1 MDEQKQNSNEID
13 RRVAERTRTLA
24 ETNQELQLQVGLL
37 QHLPVSAWTLK
48 PDGTPDYV
56 NRVWLEFSG
65 QTLDFVRSHPEAWMT
80 AVHPD
85 DREQA
90 SRAFWDGIRSGQ
102 GFAFETRSLRARD
115 GTYRWHLIQA
125 VALRAAEGKVLQ
137 FVGTTTDIDDQKR
150 AQEALQASEAKLRRV
165 IDTIPTLS
173 WCNLADG
180 PNEFLSKSWH
190 EYTGLS
196 PEEARGWGWFAA
208 FHPDDLPPLMQR
220 WQELLVSGEPGEIE
234 ARLRRHDGEYRWFL
248 IRVAPFHDE
257 SGAIVRW
264 YGTSTDI
271 QDRKLADEALRASE
285 TNLRQ
290 TVNSIPGLICTMNPT
305 GEIEELN
312 RPLLEYFGKT
322 PEELKGWRMTDAVHP
337 DDLPEVVKA
346 YTYSITTGTP
356 YEIEHRCRRAD
367 GVYRWFQ
374 VRASAVRDAD
384 ENITGWYV
392 LLTDIEDRKRAEDAL
407 RASETNLREILD
419 SIPGLV
425 CTLSPAGEMELTN
438 RPFLQYFGKTLE
450 EIKDW
455 GNSDAVH
462 PDDLPGVVLEFTNSI
477 KTGEPYYTEHRCRR
491 ADGVYRWF
499 QNSAHPMR
507 DTEGKITRWYCLITD
522 IDDRKR
528 AEDELKRSEARH
540 WVVVETASDA
550 VISIDESGAI
560 VLANPATQRIFGY
573 NPAELIGK
581 PLTVLMPGV
590 MRPLHESGFKRYLE
604 TGVKHLNWQATE
616 MIGLRANGEEF
627 PAEISFGEMVSNHR
641 KVFTGFIR
649 DISDKKRAEEAI
661 RASERSLSLIINTM
675 PVLAWSALPDGTVE
689 FFNQRW
695 LDYTGLSPQQ
705 ALGWG
710 WAEAFHRD
718 DLGRVTE
725 YWQSMI
731 ASGKSG
737 EIEAR
742 FRGSNGEYRW
752 FLFRADPM
760 RDESGAIV
768 KWYGT
773 NTDIHRR
780 KCAEEE
786 LRIRELNLLQITET
800 IPEMLWSA
808 SADGAI

>member
-384 ENITGWYV
+384 ENIT
-392 LLTDIEDRKRAEDAL
+392 
-407 RASETNLREILD
+407 
-419 SIPGLV
+419 
-425 CTLSPAGEMELTN
+425 
-438 RPFLQYFGKTLE
+438 
-450 EIKDW
+450 
-455 GNSDAVH
+455 
-462 PDDLPGVVLEFTNSI
+462 
-477 KTGEPYYTEHRCRR
+477 
-491 ADGVYRWF
+491 
-499 QNSAHPMR
+499 
-507 DTEGKITRWYCLITD
+507 
-522 IDDRKR
+522 
-528 AEDELKRSEARH
+528 
-540 WVVVETASDA
+540 
-550 VISIDESGAI
+550 
-560 VLANPATQRIFGY
+560 
-573 NPAELIGK
+573 
-581 PLTVLMPGV
+581 
-590 MRPLHESGFKRYLE
+590 
-604 TGVKHLNWQATE
+604 
-616 MIGLRANGEEF
+616 
-627 PAEISFGEMVSNHR
+627 
-641 KVFTGFIR
+641 
-649 DISDKKRAEEAI
+649 
-661 RASERSLSLIINTM
+661 
-675 PVLAWSALPDGTVE
+675 
-689 FFNQRW
+689 
-695 LDYTGLSPQQ
+695 
-705 ALGWG
+705 
-710 WAEAFHRD
+710 
-718 DLGRVTE
+718 
-725 YWQSMI
+725 
-731 ASGKSG
+731 
-737 EIEAR
+737 
-742 FRGSNGEYRW
+742 
-752 FLFRADPM
+752 
-760 RDESGAIV
+760 
-768 KWYGT
+768 
-773 NTDIHRR
+773 
-780 KCAEEE
+780 
-786 LRIRELNLLQITET
+786 
-800 IPEMLWSA
+800 
-808 SADGAI
+808 